1 MQIDILTLFPAM
13 GEGLLGESM
22 LRIAREKGAAD
33 IRLRNLRDWAPGKHR
48 VTDEPPYG
56 GGAGMVLKVEPI
68 AMALEELR
76 QPASRVILLSA
87 QGRRFDQAAA
97 KRLAGE
103 KHLIMISGHY
113 EGIDQRVA
121 EHLVDEEISLG
132 DYILTNGTLAAL
144 VVTDAVVRLLPGVLG
159 DEQSAAQD
167 SFARSEGLLDCP
179 HYTRPEVWGGEAVPP
194 VLMSGHHAQ
203 IEGWRLKQALG
214 RTWQRRPELL
224 ERRGLSADELKLLEE
239 FRQEFETASRSGS

>member
-1 MQIDILTLFPAM
+1 M
-13 GEGLLGESM
+13 GEGLLSESM

-68 AMALEELR
+68 AIALEELR

-87 QGRRFDQAAA
+87 QGRRFDQATA

-159 DEQSAAQD
+159 DEQSAAD
-167 SFARSEGLLDCP
+167 ESYSHGLLEYP
-179 HYTRPEVWGGEAVPP
+179 HYTRPAEFRGWKVPDILLSGNHAAIEA
-194 VLMSGHHAQ
+194 
-203 IEGWRLKQALG
+203 WRREQARE
-214 RTWQRRPELL
+214 RTRERRPDL
-224 ERRGLSADELKLLEE
+224 G
-239 FRQEFETASRSGS
+239 SG

>member
-1 MQIDILTLFPAM
+1 M
-13 GEGLLGESM
+13 GEGLLSESM

-87 QGRRFDQAAA
+87 QGRRFDQATA

-159 DEQSAAQD
+159 DEQSAAD
-167 SFARSEGLLDCP
+167 ESFSHGLLEYP
-179 HYTRPEVWGGEAVPP
+179 HYTRPAEFRGWKVPDILLSGNHAAIEA
-194 VLMSGHHAQ
+194 
-203 IEGWRLKQALG
+203 WRREQARE
-214 RTWQRRPELL
+214 RTRERRPDL
-224 ERRGLSADELKLLEE
+224 G
-239 FRQEFETASRSGS
+239 SG

>member
-13 GEGLLGESM
+13 GEGLLSESM
-22 LRIAREKGAAD
+22 LRIAQEKGAAD

-48 VTDEPPYG
+48 VTDESPYG

-159 DEQSAAQD
+159 DEQSAAD
-167 SFARSEGLLDCP
+167 ESFSHGLLEYP
-179 HYTRPEVWGGEAVPP
+179 HYTRPAEFRGWKVPDILLSGNHAAIEA
-194 VLMSGHHAQ
+194 
-203 IEGWRLKQALG
+203 WRREQARE
-214 RTWQRRPELL
+214 RTRERRPDL
-224 ERRGLSADELKLLEE
+224 G
-239 FRQEFETASRSGS
+239 SG

>member
-1 MQIDILTLFPAM
+1 LPDGRHDSKKSVQIDILTLFPAM

-22 LRIAREKGAAD
+22 LRIAREKGATD

-87 QGRRFDQAAA
+87 QGRRFDQATAR
-97 KRLAGE
+97 RLAGE

-159 DEQSAAQD
+159 DEQSAAD
-167 SFARSEGLLDCP
+167 ESFSHGLLEYP
-179 HYTRPEVWGGEAVPP
+179 HYTRPAEFRGWKVPDILLSGNHAAIEA
-194 VLMSGHHAQ
+194 
-203 IEGWRLKQALG
+203 WRREQARV
-214 RTWQRRPELL
+214 RTRDRRPDL
-224 ERRGLSADELKLLEE
+224 G
-239 FRQEFETASRSGS
+239 SG

>member
-1 MQIDILTLFPAM
+1 M

-33 IRLRNLRDWAPGKHR
+33 IRLRNLRDWATGKHR

-68 AMALEELR
+68 ALALEELR
-76 QPASRVILLSA
+76 QPASRVILLAA
-87 QGRRFDQAAA
+87 QGRRFDQATAR
-97 KRLAGE
+97 RLAGE

-159 DEQSAAQD
+159 DEQSAAD
-167 SFARSEGLLDCP
+167 ESFSHGLLEYP
-179 HYTRPEVWGGEAVPP
+179 HYTRPAEFRGWKVPDILLSGNHAAIEA
-194 VLMSGHHAQ
+194 
-203 IEGWRLKQALG
+203 WRREQARE
-214 RTWQRRPELL
+214 RTRERRPDL
-224 ERRGLSADELKLLEE
+224 G
-239 FRQEFETASRSGS
+239 SG

>member
-1 MQIDILTLFPAM
+1 M

-68 AMALEELR
+68 AIALEELR

-87 QGRRFDQAAA
+87 QGRRFDQATA

-159 DEQSAAQD
+159 DEQSAAD
-167 SFARSEGLLDCP
+167 ESFSHGLLEYP
-179 HYTRPEVWGGEAVPP
+179 HYTRPAEFRGWKVPDILLSGNHAAIEA
-194 VLMSGHHAQ
+194 
-203 IEGWRLKQALG
+203 WRREQARE
-214 RTWQRRPELL
+214 RTRDRRPDL
-224 ERRGLSADELKLLEE
+224 G
-239 FRQEFETASRSGS
+239 SG